1 MPVVLLSKPLLNHS
15 ARKSARFV
23 GAENSLAGLSR
34 WLPICRAVGN
44 PFQFVNLTW
53 GTLSLVGVFWE
64 TGPRFCWIFSVIY
77 AGFSGNSVEI
87 IIQ

>member
-44 PFQFVNLTW
+44 PCQFVNLTW
-53 GTLSLVGVFWE
+53 GDAFPGWRFLGNRPAVFVGF
-64 TGPRFCWIFSVIY
+64 FL
-77 AGFSGNSVEI
+77 
-87 IIQ
+87 